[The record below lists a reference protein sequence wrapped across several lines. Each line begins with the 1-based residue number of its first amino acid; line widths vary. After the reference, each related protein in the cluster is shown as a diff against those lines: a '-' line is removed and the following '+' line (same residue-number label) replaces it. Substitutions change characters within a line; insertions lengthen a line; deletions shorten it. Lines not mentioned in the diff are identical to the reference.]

1 MFLALGIISGIIS
14 LMVRRM
20 LLGFTPQGLANTY
33 LTQSEML
40 DSLDEGVVFVDPKGK
55 VQLVNQAAENI
66 LGQKRS
72 KLEGAP
78 LDAILRTR
86 EETTLLDCTGEN
98 LSTSRPN
105 VLANILVRDDQNKK
119 PGLTLILKDK
129 TEAVRKAE
137 QLNGTQHIV
146 TALRANNHEFMNRL
160 QVIAGL
166 LQIGRTQE
174 ALDYIGNVASIHS
187 QAIGPIIQNIQ
198 NPSVAALLLGK
209 ANHAHELEI
218 GLTLLSG
225 STLPPHSAYLSTNEL
240 VTVLGN
246 LLGNAIEAVN
256 AQGSGNS
263 RSVAVQI
270 TEDEK
275 EPPDCRIGYRHR
287 HPAGNAVP
295 YLRLWLQHQGGRGT
309 RLWNVHD
316 SEHRRPPRRH
326 HRCRHRA
333 GRGYDLYPDFPD

>member
-1 MFLALGIISGIIS
+1 M
-14 LMVRRM
+14 
-20 LLGFTPQGLANTY
+20 
-33 LTQSEML
+33 
-40 DSLDEGVVFVDPKGK
+40 
-55 VQLVNQAAENI
+55 
-66 LGQKRS
+66 
-72 KLEGAP
+72 
-78 LDAILRTR
+78 
-86 EETTLLDCTGEN
+86 
-98 LSTSRPN
+98 
-105 VLANILVRDDQNKK
+105 LANILVRDDQNKK

-240 VTVLGN
+240 VTVL
-246 LLGNAIEAVN
+246 ATCWATP
-256 AQGSGNS
+256 S
-263 RSVAVQI
+263 R
-270 TEDEK
+270 
-275 EPPDCRIGYRHR
+275 P
-287 HPAGNAVP
+287 
-295 YLRLWLQHQGGRGT
+295 
-309 RLWNVHD
+309 
-316 SEHRRPPRRH
+316 
-326 HRCRHRA
+326 
-333 GRGYDLYPDFPD
+333 